1 MPPKFFSNGPIPA
14 TFFIFVFPHC
24 TIQKIDESVDG
35 VLGTQT
41 QSSRMEGTDESTEQ
55 WQHSIFSQ
63 VREAYLNEGKKKN
76 FTWKKKRRERK
87 KERKNP
93 PPPSTHP
100 KGNVESHWQ
109 TGCKQISSDSFV
121 LNRLHLSFGNNDV
134 DDDERKIP
142 KWKMDLFK
150 FALRDLLLFLLC
162 HSTNKLF
169 SNTRV
174 WVVEIQNVFKKLF
187 QVECRKSSV
196 DLFAPSILPTKFE
209 SQAHHLRFYQFIF
222 EYCRVEKTK
231 INKTRP

>member
-109 TGCKQISSDSFV
+109 TGCKQISSDSYV

-174 WVVEIQNVFKKLF
+174 WVVEIQNVF
-187 QVECRKSSV
+187 
-196 DLFAPSILPTKFE
+196 
-209 SQAHHLRFYQFIF
+209 
-222 EYCRVEKTK
+222 
-231 INKTRP
+231 